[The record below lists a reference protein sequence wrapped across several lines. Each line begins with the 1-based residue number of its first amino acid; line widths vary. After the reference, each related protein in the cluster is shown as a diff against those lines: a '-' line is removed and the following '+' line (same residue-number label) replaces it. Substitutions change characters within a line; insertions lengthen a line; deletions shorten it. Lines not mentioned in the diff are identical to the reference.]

1 MILEKISG
9 PSDVSELNLGELE
22 LLAEEVREAL
32 IYRLSE
38 SGGHVG
44 SNLGVVEL
52 TVALHYVFDSPK
64 DKLIWDVSHQCYAHK
79 MLTGRRQAYTDK
91 AHFGDVTGFT
101 NIEESEHDHF
111 TVGHTAT
118 SISLALGM
126 AKARDISGK
135 KENIIA
141 IIGDGAMSG
150 GEAYEALNYAGE
162 YDKNLIIILNDNNQS
177 IGENHGGLYA
187 KLTELRNTAGQS
199 LDNVFRGLNL
209 DYMYLDEG
217 HNVEKL
223 VDTLKKVKDIDHPVV
238 LHVHTTKGKGL
249 PYSEANKEDW
259 HSSGPFNVKDGS
271 SKNGIPN
278 YDMTIH
284 DSIIDLYNRDSTA
297 VVISAATPRAMG
309 FVGDERADYIEK
321 GRFVDVG
328 IAEENAMAMASGM
341 AKYGITAVFGAYGTF
356 LQRTYDQLIHDLCL
370 NNSPATI
377 LVLMPGAY
385 GMKSNTHFSMC
396 DIQMFSHVPNLVYLS
411 PAYKEEYQ
419 ASFKYATMQKEH
431 PVAIRVPNR
440 FYECGYKD
448 NTDYSLINKAKIM
461 REGSGAAII
470 AVGALIP
477 KALEMADECVEK
489 LGIDITVINPV
500 FLSGIDVELLEKLKE
515 NHDLVITMED
525 GILDGG
531 YGTAIAGYYGDS
543 AMKVITLGITKEFHS
558 NFNTEELLNACGI
571 STEKVLEIIKGNL
584 KL

>member
-1 MILEKISG
+1 MILEKIDG
-9 PSDVSELNLGELE
+9 PKDVQKLNIEELKQLSD
-22 LLAEEVREAL
+22 EVRQTL

-38 SGGHVG
+38 GGGHVG

-52 TVALHYVFDSPK
+52 TVALHHVFDSPN
-64 DKLIWDVSHQCYAHK
+64 DKIIWDVSHQCYAHK

-101 NIEESEHDHF
+101 NIEESEHDLF

-126 AKARDISGK
+126 AKARDISEK

-162 YDKNLIIILNDNNQS
+162 YDKNLIIILNDNDQS
-177 IGENHGGLYA
+177 IGENHGGLYT
-187 KLTELRNTAGQS
+187 KLSELRNTAGQS
-199 LDNVFRGLNL
+199 VDNIFKGLNL
-209 DYMYLDEG
+209 DYRYLEDG

-223 VDTLKKVKDIDHPVV
+223 VELFESVKDIDHPIA
-238 LHVHTTKGKGL
+238 LHIYTIKGKGL
-249 PYSEANKEDW
+249 SYTEEKREDW
-259 HSSGPFNVKDGS
+259 HSAGPFNIADGS
-271 SKNGIPN
+271 PKNGTPN

-284 DSIIDLYNRDSTA
+284 DSIIDLYNRDERA
-297 VVISAATPRAMG
+297 VVIAAATPRAMG
-309 FVGDERADYIEK
+309 FVGKERADYIEA
-321 GRFVDVG
+321 GRFIDVG
-328 IAEENAMAMASGM
+328 IAEENAMAMASGL

-377 LVLMPGAY
+377 LVLMPGAF

-396 DIQMFSHVPNLVYLS
+396 DIQLFAHVPNLIYLS
-411 PAYKEEYQ
+411 PAYREEYQ
-419 ASFKYATMQKEH
+419 ASFKYATTQKEH

-440 FYECGYKD
+440 FYDMGQAD
-448 NTDYSLINKAKIM
+448 TTDYRRINKAKVM
-461 REGSGAAII
+461 REGKSAAII

-477 KALEMADECVEK
+477 KALEIADECK
-489 LGIDITVINPV
+489 NRMGLDITVINPI
-500 FLSGIDVELLEKLKE
+500 FLTGLDEELLENLKA

-531 YGTAIAGYYGDS
+531 YGAGIASFYGDS
-543 AMKVITLGITKEFHS
+543 DVKVVTLGITKEFHS
-558 NFNTEELLNACGI
+558 NFNTEELLAECGM
-571 STEKVLEIIKGNL
+571 STENVIKIIDKT
-584 KL
+584 K